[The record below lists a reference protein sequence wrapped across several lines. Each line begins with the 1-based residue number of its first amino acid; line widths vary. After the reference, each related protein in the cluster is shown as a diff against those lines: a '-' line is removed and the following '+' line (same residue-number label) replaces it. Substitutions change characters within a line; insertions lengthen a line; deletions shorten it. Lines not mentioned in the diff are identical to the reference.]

1 MEQSARRALRN
12 LPTLD
17 YRALHN
23 RGEAVKLNAMT
34 NSDSDSSSP
43 AEPVASAAA
52 ADAGDTMA
60 AQDQQQAAPQAS
72 FAEWAKDHHL
82 TAATCQVLADN
93 GCDAVPIVLSLL
105 EEDIR
110 EMQLNIG
117 QRRMLLRAVNPAG
130 NARRHSETATPRGTS
145 QPAAQLHA
153 PPIGSGATPG
163 AGAPPTLQPSGGEPL
178 LADLLN
184 AAQGQGRQDGGAQLD
199 VNKTVPSAVTDPEI
213 YLHLAASKGEA
224 DYYDIVDFVPG
235 DLGSASASESVLST
249 GTDIEL
255 VARTVNSKRT
265 KLYAVTPQQW
275 TAANSAIMAR
285 LIQDGMLGSVGINQ
299 YLNYSFKV
307 GELGQVYAWQSVL
320 TYDRSYRKLQARL
333 NFPWGTDISHL
344 RTTTLMPKVSSS
356 GLSRGG
362 PNRNPGRG
370 MGKTTPAYK
379 DEGFNVRFNLCRD
392 YNRGS
397 CNREQCKF
405 THRCG
410 VTGCFGKHTAASHHE
425 QTATKNG

>member
-1 MEQSARRALRN
+1 M
-12 LPTLD
+12 
-17 YRALHN
+17 
-23 RGEAVKLNAMT
+23 
-34 NSDSDSSSP
+34 
-43 AEPVASAAA
+43 
-52 ADAGDTMA
+52 
-60 AQDQQQAAPQAS
+60 
-72 FAEWAKDHHL
+72 
-82 TAATCQVLADN
+82 
-93 GCDAVPIVLSLL
+93 
-105 EEDIR
+105 
-110 EMQLNIG
+110 
-117 QRRMLLRAVNPAG
+117 NPAG

-145 QPAAQLHA
+145 QAAQLHA

-184 AAQGQGRQDGGAQLD
+184 AVQGQGRQDGGAQLD

-320 TYDRSYRKLQARL
+320 TYDRSYRKLQAHL

-410 VTGCFGKHTAASHHE
+410 VTGCFGKHPAASHHE

>member
-1 MEQSARRALRN
+1 
-12 LPTLD
+12 
-17 YRALHN
+17 
-23 RGEAVKLNAMT
+23 MT

-43 AEPVASAAA
+43 AEPVASSAA

-60 AQDQQQAAPQAS
+60 VKDQQQSAPQAS
-72 FAEWAKDHHL
+72 FAEWRHTRSWRSSHT
-82 TAATCQVLADN
+82 TAIWWWTAPGGSA
-93 GCDAVPIVLSLL
+93 
-105 EEDIR
+105 E
-110 EMQLNIG
+110 
-117 QRRMLLRAVNPAG
+117 RRARSRPPRWRRPAG
-130 NARRHSETATPRGTS
+130 CNQNRPV
-145 QPAAQLHA
+145 
-153 PPIGSGATPG
+153 PG
-163 AGAPPTLQPSGGEPL
+163 
-178 LADLLN
+178 
-184 AAQGQGRQDGGAQLD
+184 
-199 VNKTVPSAVTDPEI
+199 PSAVTDPEI
-213 YLHLAASKGEA
+213 YLHLAAIKGEA

-265 KLYAVTPQQW
+265 KLHAVTPQQW

-285 LIQDGMLGSVGINQ
+285 LIQDGMLGSVGISQ
-299 YLNYSFKV
+299 YLNHSFEV
-307 GELGQVYAWQSVL
+307 GELGQVYTWQSVL

-356 GLSRGG
+356 GLSWGG

-392 YNRGS
+392 YNQGS

-405 THRCG
+405 AHRCG
-410 VTGCFGKHTAASHHE
+410 VTGCFGKHPAASHHE
-425 QTATKNG
+425 QTATKNGYTLLTCPNHPWHRVHSTMMCGTGSLRVMITLIMLSCCRV